1 LSTLAACQPF
11 LAISADQSALPKQ
24 IPTTM
29 GRVCMMS
36 GKNKGGR
43 EIRKPKQPK
52 PAPIASPGKPGA
64 TAGG

>member
-1 LSTLAACQPF
+1 MPAVPGDYSRSICLL
-11 LAISADQSALPKQ
+11 KQ

-29 GRVCMMS
+29 GRECMMS

-52 PAPIASPGKPGA
+52 PAPIAAPGKPGA

>member
-1 LSTLAACQPF
+1 
-11 LAISADQSALPKQ
+11 
-24 IPTTM
+24 
-29 GRVCMMS
+29 MS

-52 PAPIASPGKPGA
+52 PSPTPGA